1 MIHKAGGCCRR
12 ARSQL
17 RYRRSFVLTRNIR
30 VAADASLP
38 LSRAQASPI
47 DLGLLRC
54 VACIVSAESKWDACG
69 AIHGKIYK
77 GFFDVWES

>member
-1 MIHKAGGCCRR
+1 MIRKAGGCCRR

-77 GFFDVWES
+77 GFFDVLES

>member
-1 MIHKAGGCCRR
+1 MIRKAGGCCRR

-17 RYRRSFVLTRNIR
+17 RYMPSFVLTRNIR